1 MGTMR
6 MPKEFYRTG
15 QINSGKDSTRYG
27 GEILKSD
34 FDSKCY
40 CSDIAKRI
48 AHEHAFDKMCKQNI
62 KCRLRK
68 KEYAGNM

>member
-1 MGTMR
+1 MGTMK

-27 GEILKSD
+27 GEIYLSD
-34 FDSKCY
+34 YYGKDY

-48 AHEHAFDKMCKQNI
+48 TREQTFDKMCKQNI